1 MGKRMSPPAPVDPR
15 SSRDFRPELY
25 PLCEGRPAPA
35 ADSGDPVA
43 QRMLEFAGIYYRL
56 NLLYTRLQEVRLGHS
71 AALPAAIHAEIGQA
85 VQDRD
90 ALEDRLAPE
99 GFFAEAVIEGLV
111 TTNLVFSHAL
121 KKSMEPKPAVSSSS
135 FSLYVPMPQPG
146 EDLEAH
152 LRRHLGAF
160 FDIPDSAVPAPG
172 KAKRPSRKQAA
183 APSRK
188 ASRRGSKP

>member
-1 MGKRMSPPAPVDPR
+1 M
-15 SSRDFRPELY
+15 
-25 PLCEGRPAPA
+25 
-35 ADSGDPVA
+35 A

-56 NLLYTRLQEVRLGHS
+56 NVLYTRLQEVRLGSS
-71 AALPAAIHAEIGQA
+71 AAAPAAILAEIGQA
-85 VQDRD
+85 MQDRD

-99 GFFAEAVIEGLV
+99 GFFAEAVIDGLI

-121 KKSMEPKPAVSSSS
+121 KKSMEPRPAASSSS
-135 FSLYVPMPQPG
+135 FSLFVPMPQPG

-160 FDIPDSAVPAPG
+160 FDIPDPAVPASG

-183 APSRK
+183 GPARK
-188 ASRRGSKP
+188 ASRRGPKP